1 MEKIKSIEEMCRI
14 SPTFKT
20 NITTMKQLD
29 NDVTKLY
36 FSDER
41 DIREYLQFYDAI
53 MYGIM
58 MTYKRDLEKPID
70 IDAIDKEIDEL
81 KEKVIETALNNLNKL
96 KAERKKHE
104 K

>member
-1 MEKIKSIEEMCRI
+1 MEKIKSIEEMCKI

-29 NDVTKLY
+29 KDVTKLF
-36 FSDER
+36 FSNEQ
-41 DIREYLQFYDAI
+41 DIREYLQFYDA
-53 MYGIM
+53 MLYGIM
-58 MTYKRDLEKPID
+58 TTYKRDLEKPID
-70 IDAIDKEIDEL
+70 IESIDKEIDEL
-81 KEKVIETALNNLNKL
+81 KEKLIETALNNLNKL